1 MTSGHLAIY
10 TNLTNVNDNRPM
22 SDVSAYGSK

>member
-1 MTSGHLAIY
+1 MPIEVKSFASQA
-10 TNLTNVNDNRPM
+10 DEAKDMPM